1 MSDERSIES
10 PETRYVEFV
19 LDQRRARRQ
28 PEEEQERPSDPRYS
42 YRMKMGRET
51 IRLDPIAFRLLN
63 FLAARPYRAYTR
75 RTLAEAISTPRQPV
89 AEESLDQHILHC
101 AGHSASSATI
111 FRPCLTSGIDSK
123 RSGLLFVAALAQR
136 AGAAGQRTTL
146 SPTLCAS
153 VATIFASPTPP

>member
-89 AEESLDQHILHC
+89 AEESLDQHIL
-101 AGHSASSATI
+101 
-111 FRPCLTSGIDSK
+111 RL
-123 RSGLLFVAALAQR
+123 RRALGFFGDYIQTVPDVGYRFKA
-136 AGAAGQRTTL
+136 
-146 SPTLCAS
+146 
-153 VATIFASPTPP
+153 